1 MSEIEIE
8 DYSLDFQDPAALSA
22 SVQAADQAAS
32 QATSAPQDPPI
43 EPAAASRGRRP
54 SRDAAARTSR
64 RRTTPSPP
72 PSRRP
77 PPSPAS
83 SYASALSSAPAKA
96 KWTVVGLRQAL
107 ASSGVIIPRRSTRR
121 TFSPSTLLC
130 KQGRTRVPL
139 LPPEPRAEHART
151 AALPTHGP
159 SNPPLR
165 RGRLPG
171 RQDAAKDR
179 QRVGAT
185 PRRPR
190 SPATALLPDHP
201 SGSSLLIPAESR
213 SSPPQAAI
221 AARARPRRRL
231 FPKFRSLAPEA
242 DPLPTPVPQN

>member
-107 ASSGVIIPRRSTRR
+107 ASSGVIIPRRSTKADLL
-121 TFSPSTLLC
+121 TLYASLQAGENPGSAPPS
-130 KQGRTRVPL
+130 
-139 LPPEPRAEHART
+139 RASGGART
-151 AALPTHGP
+151 SCCAPYARPEQSTTPLRTASRPSGRSEGP
-159 SNPPLR
+159 SASRGHATKAVVASHCPP
-165 RGRLPG
+165 
-171 RQDAAKDR
+171 
-179 QRVGAT
+179 
-185 PRRPR
+185 
-190 SPATALLPDHP
+190 S
-201 SGSSLLIPAESR
+201 
-213 SSPPQAAI
+213 
-221 AARARPRRRL
+221 
-231 FPKFRSLAPEA
+231 
-242 DPLPTPVPQN
+242 